1 MSSQKCT
8 DKDSTDMIDMPQKPE
23 NDGNLPEWAG
33 GNGGTAI
40 SRQSLAMI
48 KSAVVNGWDIPDKW
62 KQALPSLCL
71 KMALD
76 DSRGDRER
84 LRAIEILRAM
94 QRDNLDAAQALDKVE
109 RLDQGQATERVELG
123 QITWNP
129 ER

>member
-1 MSSQKCT
+1 
-8 DKDSTDMIDMPQKPE
+8 MIDMNQNLG
-23 NDGNLPEWAG
+23 NDDNLPEWAG
-33 GNGGTAI
+33 GSGGTAI

-48 KSAVVNGWDIPDKW
+48 KSAVINGWDIPDKW
-62 KQALPSLCL
+62 KQALPSMCL

-76 DSRGDRER
+76 DSKGDRER